1 MTPDDATDTTVLN
14 PPPAAIS
21 VLEATSHVTIH
32 GDELQVFV
40 AGQRVAFTVREFQ
53 IFNALAERP
62 NRVVRRA
69 EIYGEVWG
77 AAWVH
82 RDRSVDVFVR
92 KIRGKLAAI
101 SPEWTY
107 VHTHFGIGY
116 RYHPEQRRP
125 DAPDEPRRLSS

>member
-1 MTPDDATDTTVLN
+1 MVHESPAGAAAPATALTI
-14 PPPAAIS
+14 P
-21 VLEATSHVTIH
+21 TSQVTIYD
-32 GDELQVFV
+32 DELQVFV
-40 AGQRVAFTVREFQ
+40 GGRRVGFTVREFQ
-53 IFNALAERP
+53 IFSVLAERP

-92 KIRGKLAAI
+92 KIRRKLADV
-101 SPEWTY
+101 SPEWIY

-116 RYHPEQRRP
+116 RYHPEQH
-125 DAPDEPRRLSS
+125 EPGRLDQ